1 VREGRRKKEKGKRKK
16 EKGRRKKEDV
26 MAKER
31 GWMVTTGVAA
41 GNPHISATFELF
53 FVGAEGGGGKLT
65 IKRCTFMYI
74 AIKYVM
80 S

>member
-1 VREGRRKKEKGKRKK
+1 
-16 EKGRRKKEDV
+16 